1 MTSPALAC
9 TLHGALDL
17 RLTPQEPR
25 ALGPHDVRLRL
36 GAGGICGSDL
46 HYYQHGRVG
55 AFVIREP
62 LVPGHEA
69 SGVVDAIGSE
79 VTRVKLGDKVAIDPS
94 HPCGALP
101 SLRASHS
108 GIRPW
113 DGPAGSCDYCRGGR
127 MNLCRKMFFLGSAS
141 IFPHAQ
147 GLFASAFVMPERQ
160 LTPITEAHVSLGE
173 IACAEPLS
181 IGLHAVQRAGS
192 VFGKRVLVTGGGT
205 IGCMCVIAARL
216 GGAAE
221 VVVADIAE
229 RPLEMARTVGA
240 DAVVRSDIDA
250 ASLTDR
256 FDIAL
261 EAAGAAAALATCLA
275 AVQRG
280 GRIVQVGTLPA
291 ELPFPANSVMAREL
305 DYVGAFRANGEFD
318 LAVQAIRT
326 RRVDVRPLISAQLPL
341 SRAQEAFELALDRSR
356 STKVQLVAD

>member
-1 MTSPALAC
+1 MTTIAC

-17 RLTPQEPR
+17 RLVPREPR
-25 ALGPHDVRLRL
+25 ALDPHDVRLHL

-69 SGVVDAIGSE
+69 SGVVDAVGSA
-79 VTRVKLGDKVAIDPS
+79 VTRVRLGDKVAIDPS
-94 HPCGALP
+94 HPCGQ
-101 SLRASHS
+101 
-108 GIRPW
+108 
-113 DGPAGSCDYCRGGR
+113 CDYCRGGR

-147 GLFASAFVMPERQ
+147 GLFAQAFVMPERQ
-160 LTPITEAHVSLGE
+160 LTPVNEPDISLGE

-192 VFGKRVLVTGGGT
+192 LLGKRVLVTGGGT

-216 GGAAE
+216 AGAAE

-229 RPLEMARTVGA
+229 RPLAMARTVGA
-240 DAVVRSDIDA
+240 DGAVRSDIDGA
-250 ASLTDR
+250 ALADR
-256 FDIAL
+256 FDVAL
-261 EAAGAAAALATCLA
+261 EAAGAAPALATCLA

-280 GRIVQVGTLPA
+280 GRIVQVGTMPA

-318 LAVQAIRT
+318 LAVQAIRS

-356 STKVQLVAD
+356 STKVQLVADEA

>member
-1 MTSPALAC
+1 MTSNLAC

-17 RLTPQEPR
+17 RLTPREPR
-25 ALGPHDVRLRL
+25 TLGPHDVRLRL

-79 VTRVKLGDKVAIDPS
+79 VTRVRVGDRVAIDPS
-94 HPCGALP
+94 HACGQ
-101 SLRASHS
+101 
-108 GIRPW
+108 
-113 DGPAGSCDYCRGGR
+113 CDYCRGGR
-127 MNLCRKMFFLGSAS
+127 MNLCRKMYFLGSAS

-147 GLFASAFVMPERQ
+147 GLFASAFVMPQRQ
-160 LTPITEAHVSLGE
+160 LTPVAESEISLGE

-181 IGLHAVQRAGS
+181 VGLHAVQRAGAS
-192 VFGKRVLVTGGGT
+192 LLGKRVLVTGGGT

-216 GGAAE
+216 AGAAE

-229 RPLEMARTVGA
+229 RPLQMALTVGA
-240 DAVVRSDIDA
+240 DAAVRSGTDKDSDA
-250 ASLTDR
+250 ATLADR
-256 FDIAL
+256 FDVAL
-261 EAAGAAAALATCLA
+261 EAAGAGAALATCLK
-275 AVQRG
+275 AVERG

-341 SRAQEAFELALDRSR
+341 ARAQEAFELALDRTR

>member
-1 MTSPALAC
+1 MNLAC

-17 RLTPQEPR
+17 RVEPREPR
-25 ALGPHDVRLRL
+25 AAHTLGPHEVRLRL

-46 HYYQHGRVG
+46 HYWQHGRAG

-69 SGVVDAIGSE
+69 SGVVDAVGAE
-79 VTRVKLGDKVAIDPS
+79 VTRVKPGDKVAIDPS
-94 HPCGALP
+94 HPCGGCA
-101 SLRASHS
+101 
-108 GIRPW
+108 W
-113 DGPAGSCDYCRGGR
+113 CRGGR
-127 MNLCRKMFFLGSAS
+127 MNLCRKMVFIGSAS
-141 IFPHAQ
+141 VFPHAQ
-147 GLFASAFVMPERQ
+147 GMFAASFVMAERQ
-160 LTPITEAHVSLGE
+160 LTAVAEPDISLGE

-181 IGLHAVQRAGS
+181 VGLHAVQRAGPLL
-192 VFGKRVLVTGGGT
+192 GKHVLVTGGGT
-205 IGCMCVIAARL
+205 IGCMCAIAARL
-216 GGAAE
+216 AGAAE
-221 VVVADIAE
+221 VVVADVAE
-229 RPLEMARTVGA
+229 RALRVARAVGA
-240 DAVVRSDIDA
+240 DSAVHSDRDGA
-250 ASLTDR
+250 ALADR
-256 FDIAL
+256 FDVAL

-291 ELPFPANSVMAREL
+291 ELAFAANSVMAREL

-356 STKVQLVAD
+356 STKVQLVADEGLSFTAKGDTR

>member
-1 MTSPALAC
+1 MTNSNLAC

-17 RLTPQEPR
+17 RLTPHEPR

-69 SGVVDAIGSE
+69 SGVVEAIGSA
-79 VTRVKLGDKVAIDPS
+79 VTRVKLGDRVAIDPS
-94 HPCGALP
+94 HPCGQ
-101 SLRASHS
+101 
-108 GIRPW
+108 
-113 DGPAGSCDYCRGGR
+113 CDYCRGGR
-127 MNLCRKMFFLGSAS
+127 LNLCRKMFFLGSAS

-147 GLFASAFVMPERQ
+147 GLFAEAFVMPERQ

-221 VVVADIAE
+221 VVVADIAA

-250 ASLTDR
+250 AALADR

-318 LAVQAIRT
+318 LAVQAIRS

>member
-1 MTSPALAC
+1 MTAPILAC

-17 RLTPQEPR
+17 RLTVREPR

-69 SGVVDAIGSE
+69 SGVVDAVGAE
-79 VTRVKLGDKVAIDPS
+79 VTRVKAGEKVAIDPS
-94 HPCGALP
+94 HPCGQ
-101 SLRASHS
+101 
-108 GIRPW
+108 
-113 DGPAGSCDYCRGGR
+113 CDYCRGGR

-160 LTPITEAHVSLGE
+160 LTSIHEPDVSLGE

-181 IGLHAVQRAGS
+181 VGLHAVQRAGPLL
-192 VFGKRVLVTGGGT
+192 GKRVLVTGGGT
-205 IGCMCVIAARL
+205 IGCMCAIAARL
-216 GGAAE
+216 AGAAE
-221 VVVADIAE
+221 VVVADVAE
-229 RPLEMARTVGA
+229 RPLTVARSIGA
-240 DAVVRSDIDA
+240 DAAVRSDIDA
-250 ASLTDR
+250 ATLADR
-256 FDIAL
+256 FDVAI
-261 EAAGAAAALATCLA
+261 EAAGAAPALMTCLA
-275 AVQRG
+275 GVRRG

-291 ELPFPANSVMAREL
+291 ELAFPANSLMAREL

-326 RRVDVRPLISAQLPL
+326 RRADVRPLISAQLPL
-341 SRAQEAFELALDRSR
+341 SRAKQAFELALDRSR

>member
-1 MTSPALAC
+1 MTTLAC

-17 RLTPQEPR
+17 RLTPTEPR

-69 SGVVDAIGSE
+69 SGVVDAVGGA
-79 VTRVKLGDKVAIDPS
+79 VTRVKAGDKVAIDPS
-94 HPCGALP
+94 HPCGQ
-101 SLRASHS
+101 
-108 GIRPW
+108 
-113 DGPAGSCDYCRGGR
+113 CDYCRGGR

-147 GLFASAFVMPERQ
+147 GLFAQSFVMPERQ
-160 LTPITEAHVSLGE
+160 LTPVTEPEITLGE

-181 IGLHAVQRAGS
+181 VGLHAVQRAGS
-192 VFGKRVLVTGGGT
+192 LLGKRVLVTGGGT
-205 IGCMCVIAARL
+205 IGCMCVIAARMA
-216 GGAAE
+216 GAAE

-229 RPLEMARTVGA
+229 RPLAMARTVGA
-240 DAVVRSDIDA
+240 DSAVRSDTDA
-250 ASLTDR
+250 ATLADR

-261 EAAGAAAALATCLA
+261 EAAGAAAALGTCLT

-305 DYVGAFRANGEFD
+305 DYAGAFRANGEFD
-318 LAVQAIRT
+318 LAVQAIRS

-356 STKVQLVAD
+356 STKVQLVADEA